1 MLAAQQDSR
10 SAAISLTS
18 HLASSDHALLEDLRR
33 VELFSNLPEGALI
46 FIAAHARIR
55 AYPKGV
61 VVIQEGD
68 EARALFVVLSG
79 AVKAY
84 VSDTRGREFVLNT
97 LMAPA
102 YFGELALLGALERT
116 ASVVTTCPTQLIVIS
131 RECIESICTNYPK
144 SAFDLIAGLARCAQA
159 LTAKVRALAMM
170 DVYQRLAQ
178 ELHALSAPKED
189 ERVLPDRI
197 THQDLADRI
206 GASREMVSR
215 ILKDLVA
222 GGYLSIEKKHIA
234 IKRRLP
240 ASW

>member
-10 SAAISLTS
+10 SAAFPHDSP
-18 HLASSDHALLEDLRR
+18 LASADHALLEDLRR
-33 VELFSNLPEGALI
+33 VEPFSNLPEGALI
-46 FIAAHARIR
+46 FIAAHARVR
-55 AYPKGV
+55 AYPKGAI
-61 VVIQEGD
+61 VIQEGD

-84 VSDTRGREFVLNT
+84 VSDARGREFVLNT
-97 LMAPA
+97 LTTPA
-102 YFGELALLGALERT
+102 YFGELALLGGLERT
-116 ASVVTTCPTQLIVIS
+116 ASVATTRPSQLIVIS
-131 RECIESICTNYPK
+131 RECIESICANYPS

-159 LTAKVRALAMM
+159 LTAKVRSLAMM

-178 ELHALSAPKED
+178 ELHTLSEPRDD
-189 ERVLPDRI
+189 ERVLPDRV